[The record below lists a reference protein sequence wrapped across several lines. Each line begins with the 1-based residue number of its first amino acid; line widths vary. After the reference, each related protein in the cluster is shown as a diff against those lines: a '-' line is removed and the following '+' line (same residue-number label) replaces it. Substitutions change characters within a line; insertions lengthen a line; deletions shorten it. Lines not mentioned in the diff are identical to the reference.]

1 MAENVGGACHSEDVT
16 AKFKDLALDARDHQK
31 LADWWCVAL
40 GYTRREAARSA
51 DDPVPIVDVA
61 GVGPLIWVNPVPE
74 AKTVKNRMHLDV
86 FGDVG
91 ELVSLGAV
99 LVRNKGADIDWWVM
113 ADPEGNE
120 FCVFEPR

>member
-1 MAENVGGACHSEDVT
+1 MT
-16 AKFKDLALDARDHQK
+16 AKFKDLVLDARDHQK

-40 GYTRREAARSA
+40 GYTRRDETRSA

-74 AKTVKNRMHLDV
+74 VKTVKNRMHLDV

-120 FCVFEPR
+120 FCVFEPRD

>member
-1 MAENVGGACHSEDVT
+1 MT
-16 AKFKDLALDARDHQK
+16 AKFKDLALDAQDHQK
-31 LADWWCVAL
+31 LADWWCVVL
-40 GYTRREAARSA
+40 GYTRRDGTRAAE
-51 DDPVPIVDVA
+51 DPVPIVDVA

-74 AKTVKNRMHLDV
+74 VKTVKNRMHLDV

-99 LVRNKGADIDWWVM
+99 LVRNKGRDIDWWVM

-120 FCVFEPR
+120 FCVFEP